1 MPLIIVKTSDVAS
14 LPLLYRLVLR
24 FIYER
29 HAMRIEDIH
38 LMMHSMIAWPK
49 KSDITEEELF
59 LVQSYA
65 TMLKRDEEGKLDRRK
80 RLFKE
85 HGIDWKKFHK
95 LPEVKREP
103 KFFKDPYL
111 N

>member
-1 MPLIIVKTSDVAS
+1 
-14 LPLLYRLVLR
+14 
-24 FIYER
+24 
-29 HAMRIEDIH
+29 MRIEDIH